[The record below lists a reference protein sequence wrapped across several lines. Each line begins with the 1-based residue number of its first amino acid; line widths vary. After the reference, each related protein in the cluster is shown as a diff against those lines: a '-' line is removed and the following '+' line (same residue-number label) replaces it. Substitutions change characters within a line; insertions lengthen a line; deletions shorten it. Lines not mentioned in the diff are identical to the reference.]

1 MCVFDKLKIII
12 SLDLNNLL
20 TLVFYM
26 KTVHFEMTE
35 FHPNYSEM
43 VYIVSIIVS
52 FKRTQNLNIIFK
64 SLL

>member
-35 FHPNYSEM
+35 FHPNYSEV
-43 VYIVSIIVS
+43 VYS
-52 FKRTQNLNIIFK
+52 
-64 SLL
+64 